1 MVIRVCVAPL
11 FECLKGLCKNEV
23 MRLKINVL
31 HMEHFQSRDC
41 QLILR
46 IEGEVGISSLSD
58 HFYPFGLRVS
68 AALRVVKNIQLEVS
82 QSHVQLFFKRFM
94 LVLKSLGSFGAHATE
109 VAEDL
114 GRHGIFVAI
123 VATNDLRLVEGL
135 RKHGKAQQE
144 GKSE

>member
-1 MVIRVCVAPL
+1 
-11 FECLKGLCKNEV
+11 

-31 HMEHFQSRDC
+31 DMEHFQSRDG

-46 IEGEVGISSLSD
+46 IEGEVGVSSLSD
-58 HFYPFGLRVS
+58 HFYAFGLHVS
-68 AALRVVKNIQLEVS
+68 AALRVVKNIQLKVS
-82 QSHVQLFFKRFM
+82 QSHIKLFFKGLM
-94 LVLKSLGSFGAHATE
+94 LVLKPFGSFGTHATE
-109 VAEDL
+109 VAEDF